1 MVDPLTPGQRNYGLI
16 RLDFLRNYGGRTT
29 FKEDDLRLAEE
40 YLVKL
45 MTGVNAKPL
54 SSTFDGY
61 RHEKYSSSNTG
72 MENISL
78 EYGWEVQFGMIVSMM
93 SLLRLPPHLLE
104 ICVRGS
110 KCKQSNACIITSFA
124 DTEQMT

>member
-1 MVDPLTPGQRNYGLI
+1 M
-16 RLDFLRNYGGRTT
+16 
-29 FKEDDLRLAEE
+29 
-40 YLVKL
+40 KL
-45 MTGVNAKPL
+45 KTGVNAKPL

-72 MENISL
+72 MEDLSL
-78 EYGWEVQFGMIVSMM
+78 EYGWEDQFGMTVPMM

-104 ICVRGS
+104 ICGRGS
-110 KCKQSNACIITSFA
+110 KCKQSNACINTSFA